1 MILDK
6 LVHSG
11 WSIDKS
17 GMMFIHQL
25 ISEQKLQR
33 AIEFGSGQST
43 LLLEDSQID
52 YVSFDSDAKFSA
64 KTDKVLI
71 RNLKQLDDSTF
82 NDVVNCK
89 VSYMDVYKNFDEP
102 TSVDTRTKNIFYEFL
117 DQDLSGTF
125 DLVIL
130 DGPNGNGRS
139 ISFNVMKPFL
149 SKNSYI
155 FVDDF
160 WHYPFTDHLKICF
173 PQAKLLQKSD
183 DWVVF
188 QIES

>member
-1 MILDK
+1 MIFDK
-6 LVHSG
+6 LVYNG
-11 WSIDKS
+11 WGIDKS
-17 GMMFIHQL
+17 GMIFIHQL

-43 LLLEDSQID
+43 LLLEDSSID
-52 YVSFDSDAKFSA
+52 YISFDSDTQYSA
-64 KTDKVLI
+64 KTDRVLI

-89 VSYMDVYKNFDEP
+89 VSYIDIQKNFDEP
-102 TSVDTRTKNIFYEFL
+102 IEVHTRTKNVFYEFL
-117 DQDLSGTF
+117 DQDLSGIF

-139 ISFNVMKPFL
+139 ICFNAIKPFL
-149 SKNSYI
+149 SKTSYI

-160 WHYPFTDHLKICF
+160 WHYPFVDHLKICF
-173 PQAKLLQKSD
+173 PQAKLLHQSE
-183 DWVVF
+183 DWAAF